1 MIQLVVIINN
11 VQNVHALGDAA
22 AVYGSVSIVVNLV
35 VNVIML
41 RDSIFLQNS
50 RELRHKILHTL
61 NPSKGYART
70 DPQDPTS
77 ECVATSRC
85 ASVTCQVEH
94 AQCKDLGPGE
104 RGYDIHGTRDQGDGY
119 SCEEKCHEV
128 GFVSIFEFIISYF
141 QIEHFNSL
149 SNNN

>member
-11 VQNVHALGDAA
+11 VQNAPALGDAA
-22 AVYGSVSIVVNLV
+22 VAVYGAVFTIVVHLL
-35 VNVIML
+35 VNVTML
-41 RDSIFLQNS
+41 RDFILLENS

-77 ECVATSRC
+77 ECIATSRC

-141 QIEHFNSL
+141 QP
-149 SNNN
+149 